1 MLERIYLDNV
11 LTFVNFEWKPGPLAI
26 LLGENGAGKTGL
38 FEAIAMLRRYVGF
51 SHPRTR
57 CFPAHRRTRWD
68 SRPVQTFELDLRQG
82 DAVFRYRLEIQ
93 HDPENEAEPITVLNE
108 SLLFNGQPVVQFQ
121 PGDLRLYTDQGGELL
136 RTTSVPAGS
145 ALGLVQ
151 SSKSAQRLGLF
162 KELLNSR
169 MGRIRPNPLD
179 MSAHLEPEQRLLE
192 TSLRNFGSWYLVHL
206 SRTPGLVFKA
216 QQALTDVL
224 PGFAELSEQHGYL
237 YAKFEAGK
245 HTSSFRFDELSDGQR
260 VLIALYYYRY
270 LSMKPGAS
278 VFLDEPDNYVALRE
292 IQPWIN
298 EVVDLTLQK
307 GGPQVMIIS
316 HNSEVI
322 NLLATDYGWRF
333 FRDNGGPTRIERF
346 TVAADSSLSAAETIA
361 RGWDEK

>member
-38 FEAIAMLRRYVGF
+38 FEAITMLRRYVGF
-51 SHPRTR
+51 SGARTE
-57 CFPAHRRTRWD
+57 CFPAQRRTRWD
-68 SRPVQTFELDLRQG
+68 SRPVQTFELDLRHG
-82 DAVFRYRLEIQ
+82 DDVFRYGLKIQ

-108 SLLFNGQPVVQFQ
+108 SLLFNSQPVVQFQ
-121 PGDLRLYTDQGGELL
+121 PGDLQLYTDQGGELL

-151 SSKSAQRLGLF
+151 ANKSAHRLGLF
-162 KELLNSR
+162 KELLTYK
-169 MGRIRPNPLD
+169 MGRVRPNPPN
-179 MSAHLEPEQRLLE
+179 MSAQLDKEARLLE
-192 TSLRNFGSWYLVHL
+192 ASLRNFGAWYLAHL
-206 SRTPGLVFKA
+206 SRSPGLVFKA
-216 QQALTDVL
+216 QQALADVV
-224 PGFAELSEQHGYL
+224 PGFAELYEQHGYL
-237 YAKFEAGK
+237 YTKFEAEK

-270 LSMKPGAS
+270 LFMKPGAAI
-278 VFLDEPDNYVALRE
+278 FLDEPDNYVALRE

-316 HNSEVI
+316 HHPEVI

-346 TVAADSSLSAAETIA
+346 TVAADSGLSAAETIA